1 MPQITLDQGTVH
13 YRDTGEGEP
22 VLLLHG
28 YLMGGGLWEPVA
40 ERLAPDFRCVIPDLP
55 LGAHHTPLNPG
66 TDLSLPGIARLVA
79 RLLTALDLRRVTLVG
94 NDLGTAVAQIVAAR
108 HPERIGRLVLT
119 SGECFDNCPAPWFR
133 SLVPAARVPGL
144 LTLAFQAL
152 RLRAARRLPFA
163 YGQLTTGALPHHL
176 IDDWMGAFFRDPGV
190 RRDCAEFTRNFRPAA
205 LLDATERLAAFDR
218 PTLLAFAREDRIF
231 PFAHG
236 ERLAAL
242 IPGARLE
249 PVPDSRTWVML
260 DQPALTAHLI
270 REFIRTT
277 TAGDTAPADTDADTG
292 TGTGTQAS
300 TCAHPPIGR
309 PVHQQGV
316 PLTRPKLT

>member
-28 YLMGGGLWEPVA
+28 YLMAGGLWEPVA

-55 LGAHHTPLNPG
+55 LGAHRTPLNRG

-79 RLLTALDLRRVTLVG
+79 GLLEALDLRRVTLVG

-119 SGECFDNCPAPWFR
+119 SGECFGNCPAPWFR
-133 SLVPAARVPGL
+133 PLPPAARVPGL
-144 LTLAFQAL
+144 LTLAYQAL

-163 YGQLTTGALPHHL
+163 YGLLTAGALPHDL

-190 RRDCAEFTRNFRPAA
+190 RRDCAEVTRHLAPAA
-205 LLDATERLAAFDR
+205 LLDATGRLTAFDR
-218 PTLLAFAREDRIF
+218 PTLLAFAREDRHF
-231 PFAHG
+231 PFSHG
-236 ERLAAL
+236 EQLAAL

-277 TAGDTAPADTDADTG
+277 PAGTAPAGATPA
-292 TGTGTQAS
+292 
-300 TCAHPPIGR
+300 
-309 PVHQQGV
+309 
-316 PLTRPKLT
+316 